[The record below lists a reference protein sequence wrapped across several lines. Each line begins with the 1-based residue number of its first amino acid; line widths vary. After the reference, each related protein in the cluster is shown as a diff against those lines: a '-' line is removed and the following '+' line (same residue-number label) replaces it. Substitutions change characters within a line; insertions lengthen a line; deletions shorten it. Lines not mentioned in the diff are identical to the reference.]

1 MGSYRN
7 QVKDPRVWN
16 REKFRRLENESFSI
30 FLDNLPKDILK
41 RELYQLFSWTGRIN
55 DIYLSRKQK
64 RGMIYMFAFIRY
76 TTKGGALKAITEMNR
91 LKLRG
96 KEVFVGEAKY
106 RRLSDTKD
114 MKKIQSTGGN
124 QNDMICQ
131 PPRESTAAQIT
142 PSSCPED
149 VTNG

>member
-1 MGSYRN
+1 MRERVREREWVGNTERGSYRN

-16 REKFRRLENESFSI
+16 REEYRRLENESFLI
-30 FLDNLPKDILK
+30 FLDNLPEDISK
-41 RELYQLFSWTGRIN
+41 RELYQLFCWTGRIN

-64 RGMIYMFAFIRY
+64 RGTIYMFVFIHY

-106 RRLSDTKD
+106 RRLSNTKD
-114 MKKIQSTGGN
+114 MKKIQPAGGN
-124 QNDMICQ
+124 RNDMIRQ
-131 PPRESTAAQIT
+131 PP
-142 PSSCPED
+142 
-149 VTNG
+149 